1 MTMIQLQ
8 TDDGQ
13 EFDAYFAKAVADD
26 APGLVLIQEIFGVNQ
41 AMRTAANQWAAQGFN
56 VLVPDLF
63 WRQQPGVVLE
73 PRVEAE
79 FAQGVRFME
88 NMDYDLALQDLELAR
103 AWLAGRIAH
112 DGVAALGYCM
122 GGRLV
127 VEMAARSPVRCAVSY
142 YGVALQDVLP
152 SMPAGSPPV
161 LLHIAELDSYVPA
174 DVRKL
179 ILDEAAAREDWQ
191 AYVYPGCDHAF
202 ARPGGA
208 NWVEDA
214 ARLAQGRSLAFMQR
228 FATEAGA

>member
-1 MTMIQLQ
+1 MTMIQLR

-13 EFDAYFAKAVADD
+13 EFQAYFARAVAED
-26 APGLVLIQEIFGVNQ
+26 APGLVLIQEIFGINSS
-41 AMRTAANQWAAQGFN
+41 MRTAANQWAAQGFN

-73 PRVEAE
+73 PRIEAE
-79 FAQGVRFME
+79 FAQGVELMKA
-88 NMDYDLALQDLELAR
+88 MDQNLAISDLDVAR
-103 AWLAGRIAH
+103 GWLAEQGGH
-112 DGVAALGYCM
+112 DRVASLGYCL

-127 VEMAARSPVRCAVSY
+127 VKMAAASPIRCAVSY
-142 YGVALQDVLP
+142 YGVGLENVLP
-152 SMPAGSPPV
+152 GISAQAAPV

-174 DVRKL
+174 DLRKTL
-179 ILDEAAAREDWQ
+179 LEDVAVREDWE

-228 FATEAGA
+228 FLM